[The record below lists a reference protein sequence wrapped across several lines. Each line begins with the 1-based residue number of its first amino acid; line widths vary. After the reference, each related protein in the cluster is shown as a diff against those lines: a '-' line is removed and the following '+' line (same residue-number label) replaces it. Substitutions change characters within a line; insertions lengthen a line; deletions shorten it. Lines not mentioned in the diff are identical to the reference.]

1 MIEQA
6 KSITIMIKIADD
18 AGIPL
23 VEPKRVYSVYPK
35 YRRRYGVPYFM
46 FLEKK
51 FFCIGSAIVRV
62 VELCVFSFSDGGFD
76 RQVENFGKNKIVTDY
91 YDKILE
97 GANLKQTITLNV

>member
-35 YRRRYGVPYFM
+35 YRSWIWIWIWIW
-46 FLEKK
+46 
-51 FFCIGSAIVRV
+51 IGFGFV
-62 VELCVFSFSDGGFD
+62 GFD